1 MNPENNPSKELLV
14 SEIIALGEIAC
25 KHAKDL
31 CAVFRDKIASLKEQK
46 RSCDSSVKYFEDRAV
61 EVQQNLAIAK
71 ADSAA
76 KEADIKMLTE
86 AIILL
91 ASVVGD

>member
-46 RSCDSSVKYFEDRAV
+46 LS
-61 EVQQNLAIAK
+61 N
-71 ADSAA
+71 
-76 KEADIKMLTE
+76 
-86 AIILL
+86 
-91 ASVVGD
+91 G